1 MIVVKNGTLNLD
13 RAAMHSYQPIAATFL
28 LFKPQAP
35 QAHELTLRGCEE
47 PTRESVSCYKRPS
60 RLRMKNK
67 ILRSAN
73 DKFHYS
79 YPFYNKINKGDL
91 PLMYSC
97 VFWCE
102 FVDLVVFFW
111 LLLFDPC
118 HVLYNS
124 QKNRLNR

>member
-102 FVDLVVFFW
+102 FVDLVVFFGCYY
-111 LLLFDPC
+111 LTPVTFFITAKKTD
-118 HVLYNS
+118 
-124 QKNRLNR
+124 